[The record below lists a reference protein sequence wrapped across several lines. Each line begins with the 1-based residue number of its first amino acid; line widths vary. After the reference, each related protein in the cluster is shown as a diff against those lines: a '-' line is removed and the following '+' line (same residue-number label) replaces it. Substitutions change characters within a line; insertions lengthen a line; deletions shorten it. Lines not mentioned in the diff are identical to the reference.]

1 MTQDGLWLSLLLHLR
16 SHLNPLCSMV
26 AETWLLLETD
36 SVGVLECVFALFTQD
51 GCQLFR
57 NLPCVFSDCWFGEP
71 ATITQVTQVH
81 LPLFSLTPPP
91 SFPHYVLTP
100 FLPFFNY
107 ILSLFKKIKHGQK
120 DLLSKTGHGSLGPV
134 FQLSESRQWDHRFKT
149 NLISM
154 VKSCLRITK

>member
-1 MTQDGLWLSLLLHLR
+1 MTQDGLWLSLLLHLG

-51 GCQLFR
+51 GCQLFG
-57 NLPCVFSDCWFGEP
+57 NLPCVFSGLENLRPSPKSPKFTSHC
-71 ATITQVTQVH
+71 
-81 LPLFSLTPPP
+81 SLSPPPP
-91 SFPHYVLTP
+91 SLPHYVLTP

-107 ILSLFKKIKHGQK
+107 ILSLFQKFKHGQK
-120 DLLSKTGHGSLGPV
+120 DLLSKTGHGSLGPA
-134 FQLSESRQWDHRFKT
+134 FQLSEGKQWDHRFKT

-154 VKSCLRITK
+154 VKSFLRITK

>member
-36 SVGVLECVFALFTQD
+36 SVSVLECVFALFTQD

-81 LPLFSLTPPP
+81 LPLFSLTPPR
-91 SFPHYVLTP
+91 
-100 FLPFFNY
+100 
-107 ILSLFKKIKHGQK
+107 LSLTMSSLLFFLSLITYYLCSKKLNMDKRICCQK
-120 DLLSKTGHGSLGPV
+120 LG
-134 FQLSESRQWDHRFKT
+134 
-149 NLISM
+149 M
-154 VKSCLRITK
+154 VV